1 MVIKNGRL
9 IASISVGLLIISLV
23 KPCASVYAEEYRSRY
38 ELSQSQI
45 NYSNTQKNILIYHSH
60 TLEDYTNSNIVK
72 AGDNLSSKLTDL
84 GYNVVHIRDNF
95 SENYDLAYDMSREYL
110 QGIELSKFDLVI
122 DLHRDALNSSN
133 TATINYKEVAKA
145 MMVYSQTSDNYESIK
160 SIGNEI
166 GEPLY
171 ELGILREDWEYEN
184 GINKFN
190 QDLGDKNLLIE
201 LGNNSND
208 KWEIFRLNTY
218 LAKAINNYLGSDD
231 IGYSNNN

>member
-1 MVIKNGRL
+1 MVIKNSRL
-9 IASISVGLLIISLV
+9 IACISVGLLVTSLV
-23 KPCASVYAEEYRSRY
+23 KPCISVYAEEYISRY

-45 NYSNTQKNILIYHSH
+45 NYSDTQKNILVYHSH
-60 TLEDYTNSNIVK
+60 TLEDYTNSNIVE
-72 AGDNLSSKLTDL
+72 AGDNLSNKLIDL

-110 QGIELSKFDLVI
+110 QGIELSKFDLVV
-122 DLHRDALNSSN
+122 DMHRDALNSSN
-133 TATINYKEVAKA
+133 TTTINDKEVAKA
-145 MMVYSQTSDNYESIK
+145 MMVYSQTSGNYESIK

-166 GEPLY
+166 GAPLD
-171 ELGILREDWEYEN
+171 ELGILRKDWEYEN

-218 LAKAINNYLGSDD
+218 LAKAIDKYIKGE
-231 IGYSNNN
+231 